1 MRKGYTCINLAFLYK
16 IVILSCG
23 MDNEHYSRWD
33 AHFEESN
40 QDGFKEEVKNWLRSN
55 KDEIKRLC
63 EAEGISVISSS
74 PYGMLAGLMKISL
87 SSINNWMS
95 LKAQK
100 PIPDERVKEIRRIM
114 AEVKQDRSGAAS
126 ASPSAAAS
134 RDEFVQLLKSRLT
147 FEAIGKF
154 YTEAER
160 AGMSLDAYLGSLLK

>member
-1 MRKGYTCINLAFLYK
+1 
-16 IVILSCG
+16 
-23 MDNEHYSRWD
+23 MDNDRYSRWD
-33 AHFEESN
+33 AYFEASN
-40 QDGFKEEVKNWLRSN
+40 QDGFKEEVKNWLRAN

-63 EAEGISVISSS
+63 EAKGGCTASTS
-74 PYGMLAGLMKISL
+74 PYGMLAALMKISL

-114 AEVKQDRSGAAS
+114 AEVKQGCSEVAPV
-126 ASPSAAAS
+126 SPSSAVS
-134 RDEFVQLLKSRLT
+134 KDEFVQLLKSRLT
-147 FEAIGKF
+147 YEAIGKF